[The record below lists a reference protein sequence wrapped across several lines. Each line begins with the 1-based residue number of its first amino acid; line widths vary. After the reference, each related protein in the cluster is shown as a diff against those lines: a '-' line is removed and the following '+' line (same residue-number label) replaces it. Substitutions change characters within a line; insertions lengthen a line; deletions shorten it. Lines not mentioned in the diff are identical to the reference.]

1 MANDRTPAEV
11 ERARRITARQ
21 NPRAAF
27 EQMMSPEERDRFRR
41 NITERQANAP
51 RHGVPTEAEQ
61 RDRLIQ
67 RGQQILDQRNAAA
80 RAPAPGAVP
89 PAGSAAGGRLPFL
102 TPQLEASQLARVA
115 RGTIPSAAAAAAIE
129 GRQQLREAVGI
140 PEARERGRQY
150 LRAQR
155 EGGARDVSDQSVGS
169 VEARAPRPG
178 VGGPMMTEDRAAAPV
193 RPGAGGPMMTE
204 DRSPAPVRPG
214 VGGPMM
220 TEDRSPAPVRPGV
233 GGPSFREESMVPAVA
248 PRARPTAPRGQ
259 FRGDRRGPSEADLLN
274 EREMTRILNERSAE
288 KAARGENAF
297 KKGGAIKRMAKG
309 GAVKMAKGGAAKAP
323 KCMARG
329 GGIESRG
336 KTRGK
341 FV

>member
-1 MANDRTPAEV
+1 MADDRTPAEV

-21 NPRAAF
+21 DAAARRAAAEGRQNPRAAF
-27 EQMMSPEERDRFRR
+27 EQMMSSEERARFGRSMAGPDTR
-41 NITERQANAP
+41 IPSMPA
-51 RHGVPTEAEQ
+51 
-61 RDRLIQ
+61 D
-67 RGQQILDQRNAAA
+67 AA
-80 RAPAPGAVP
+80 RVRGMDIPRVP
-89 PAGSAAGGRLPFL
+89 VGERLPFL

-178 VGGPMMTEDRAAAPV
+178 VGGPMMTEDRAV
-193 RPGAGGPMMTE
+193 
-204 DRSPAPVRPG
+204 APVRPG

-220 TEDRSPAPVRPGV
+220 TEDRSPTPVRPGV
-233 GGPSFREESMVPAVA
+233 GGPSFREESMVPAVS

-297 KKGGAIKRMAKG
+297 RKGGAIKRMAKG

>member
-1 MANDRTPAEV
+1 MADDRTPAEV

-21 NPRAAF
+21 DAAARRAAAEGRQNPRAAF
-27 EQMMSPEERDRFRR
+27 EQMMSPEERARFGRSMAGPDTR
-41 NITERQANAP
+41 IPSMPA
-51 RHGVPTEAEQ
+51 
-61 RDRLIQ
+61 D
-67 RGQQILDQRNAAA
+67 AA
-80 RAPAPGAVP
+80 RVRGMDIPRVP
-89 PAGSAAGGRLPFL
+89 VGERLPFL

-115 RGTIPSAAAAAAIE
+115 RGTLPSAAAAAAIE

-193 RPGAGGPMMTE
+193 RGRTTPSNERDLADMGYVPGRAAVSNERDLADMGYVPGRAAVSNERDLADMMG
-204 DRSPAPVRPG
+204 RSPRTAN
-214 VGGPMM
+214 
-220 TEDRSPAPVRPGV
+220 
-233 GGPSFREESMVPAVA
+233 
-248 PRARPTAPRGQ
+248 RPTAPRGQ